1 MPNVPVSASAAPAV
15 RPSTQS
21 PLRGAAAEHGGAPWL
36 RAALNATP
44 HSALAVPLA
53 AAVGAGVGG
62 AFALAFQG
70 IGNLLPGTGVGAVLG
85 TGWLC
90 ALRGFAHFELSL
102 QLHQARVDAL
112 RGYPAA
118 HELLK
123 RADTSLDDVA
133 AVKRLSDRV
142 ERDVRAMCV
151 RFQQHFD
158 EQGLKVAPL
167 MEQVLRHFFL
177 LHCGD
182 RGILVV
188 SRGSTQECYLVAAH
202 AEDQESIR
210 AALNRK
216 GTSPSAV
223 LRNLRCPFIRADLVN
238 EHVRGATSF
247 QMERDDVEYIPAVA
261 SPTRHAAGSPAPDVP
276 AATTQPRRRV
286 PRLHGAIPAATRA
299 SVGPGAAPPTP
310 PAPRSIVWGQ
320 ILTDQIGQ
328 LPVSGRTLTKL
339 AAITEDLQAGRVCG
353 KPVTLHGVQYS
364 ASDIQLEGLNGRNL
378 WRLLHRR
385 TPAGHELVGI
395 VDYHEPRRGG
405 SRTRWWEP

>member
-1 MPNVPVSASAAPAV
+1 MPNIPVLASAAPAA
-15 RPSTQS
+15 P
-21 PLRGAAAEHGGAPWL
+21 PLIESALPAASAARRAAPWL
-36 RAALNATP
+36 RSVLNVAP
-44 HSALAVPLA
+44 HSALAVPVA
-53 AAVGAGVGG
+53 AGVGAGVGG
-62 AFALAFQG
+62 ALALVFQG
-70 IGNLLPGTGVGAVLG
+70 IGNLLPGTGVGALLG

-90 ALRGFAHFELSL
+90 ALRSVSYSEDAV
-102 QLHQARVDAL
+102 QMHQARVHAL
-112 RGYPAA
+112 KDYPAV
-118 HELLK
+118 HDLLK
-123 RADTSLDDVA
+123 RADACLHDVA
-133 AVKRLSDRV
+133 AVKRLSERV
-142 ERDVRAMCV
+142 DRDVRAMCV
-151 RFQQHFD
+151 RFQQHCD

-177 LHCGD
+177 LHCSD

-202 AEDQESIR
+202 AQDQEPIR
-210 AALNRK
+210 AALSRK
-216 GTSPSAV
+216 GASPSAV

-247 QMERDDVEYIPAVA
+247 EMERDDVEYIPAASSRTAASSHAPEEGIAAVA
-261 SPTRHAAGSPAPDVP
+261 PRPRRRLPRPRDTILAAPRAAAGPGAVSPAPRD
-276 AATTQPRRRV
+276 
-286 PRLHGAIPAATRA
+286 
-299 SVGPGAAPPTP
+299 
-310 PAPRSIVWGQ
+310 IVWGQ

-353 KPVTLHGVQYS
+353 KPVTLHGVHYS

-385 TPAGHELVGI
+385 TPNGHELVGI

>member
-1 MPNVPVSASAAPAV
+1 MPNIPAFASAAPAAP
-15 RPSTQS
+15 PSMAS
-21 PLRGAAAEHGGAPWL
+21 ALPAAAAASPAAPWL
-36 RAALNATP
+36 RSVLNVTP
-44 HSALAVPLA
+44 HSALAVPVA
-53 AAVGAGVGG
+53 AGLGAGVG
-62 AFALAFQG
+62 AALALAFQG
-70 IGNLLPGTGVGAVLG
+70 IGNLLPGTGVGALLG

-90 ALRGFAHFELSL
+90 ALRGFVQSEQSL
-102 QLHQARVDAL
+102 QMHQARVDAL
-112 RGYPAA
+112 KDYPAA

-123 RADTSLDDVA
+123 MADTCLHDVA

-151 RFQQHFD
+151 RFQQHCD

-177 LHCGD
+177 LHCSD

-202 AEDQESIR
+202 AQDQEPIR

-216 GTSPSAV
+216 GASPSAV

-238 EHVRGATSF
+238 EHVHGATSF

-261 SPTRHAAGSPAPDVP
+261 SPARHAAHSPAPDVP
-276 AATTQPRRRV
+276 AAATQPRRRF

-299 SVGPGAAPPTP
+299 AAGPGAAPPTP

-353 KPVTLHGVQYS
+353 KPVTLHGVHYS